1 MNQYPALIFK
11 LVQTGVKRHCDTLLL
26 IVLSIMMRRHLFL
39 KTYRIQ
45 DYIPKNHA
53 LFQANMAKKT
63 IPFGTAH
70 TYMVHI
76 GEYWLLKTEKM

>member
-1 MNQYPALIFK
+1 MNQYSALIFK

-53 LFQANMAKKT
+53 LFQAKMAKKT
-63 IPFGTAH
+63 LWDCTYLYGSYRGVLAH
-70 TYMVHI
+70 
-76 GEYWLLKTEKM
+76 EN